1 MTLEPRLAL
10 QPEGAVVP
18 LLGRKGWHNPS
29 SSLGLASCQVR
40 GPGRQMAPFLREKI
54 TEAGPLLPMLPGAGA
69 AGVDTRS
76 QPVLPTS
83 LGVCSDPAPG
93 AAGWEKRSPRAPA
106 VLPINQHVSPAP
118 ERLSSLGTTRGA
130 VFRCQE
136 ATTEGLFSQ
145 HHRIRNKVDVAGIGS
160 QSDSHHK
167 PRNLEMGRRGT
178 ESAGLCLSHGGAHG
192 GKSGTWHL
200 TKAAGLSVNSCSHG
214 RSGEPCTAH
223 PQALRCERGHGGGCG
238 EGTQSPGG
246 TGLCPGCR
254 RH

>member
-1 MTLEPRLAL
+1 M
-10 QPEGAVVP
+10 
-18 LLGRKGWHNPS
+18 
-29 SSLGLASCQVR
+29 
-40 GPGRQMAPFLREKI
+40 
-54 TEAGPLLPMLPGAGA
+54 
-69 AGVDTRS
+69 
-76 QPVLPTS
+76 
-83 LGVCSDPAPG
+83 
-93 AAGWEKRSPRAPA
+93 
-106 VLPINQHVSPAP
+106 LPINQHVSPAP

-136 ATTEGLFSQ
+136 ATTEGLFSKR
-145 HHRIRNKVDVAGIGS
+145 HRIRNKVDVAGIGS
-160 QSDSHHK
+160 QSDSHPK